1 MKQVFKTAQNGRFDV
16 RQWHFNY
23 NFAMCSLQNRHLS
36 RHKRAA
42 SANQNGSFEAA
53 KGGFSGCKRAH
64 FAYPINI
71 TTLANEYKPLCV
83 NSLRKTW
90 NFGIFPVRTRFK
102 PASGI
107 LTALNECDMQE
118 RTAVLHIADYDKR
131 QSQRH
136 LPTHGTDKDK
146 NTEKRPVACFYRKK
160 ALYSQ
165 CKRHLNTLK
174 GT

>member
-1 MKQVFKTAQNGRFDV
+1 MKQVAKITKSGNLYV
-16 RQWHFNY
+16 WHRCLNHI
-23 NFAMCSLQNRHLS
+23 FAMYGLQNRHLS
-36 RHKRAA
+36 RRKRAA
-42 SANQNGSFEAA
+42 STNQKGTFEAA

-64 FAYPINI
+64 FAYSMNI
-71 TTLANEYKPLCV
+71 AISANRHKPLCV
-83 NSLRKTW
+83 NSLCKRE
-90 NFGIFPVRTRFK
+90 NSAFFQSRTRFK

-107 LTALNECDMQE
+107 LTALNEHDMQE
-118 RTAVLHIADYDKR
+118 RTAVLHIADYGK
-131 QSQRH
+131 QQCQRH